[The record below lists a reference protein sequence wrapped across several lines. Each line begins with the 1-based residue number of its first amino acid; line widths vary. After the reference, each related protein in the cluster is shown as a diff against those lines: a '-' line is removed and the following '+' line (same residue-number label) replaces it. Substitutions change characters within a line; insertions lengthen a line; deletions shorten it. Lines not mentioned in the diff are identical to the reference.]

1 MSAMINDVRFIFISS
16 CLWEGLCLFYVILCL
31 FAHSGVQHILWCV
44 LFSPSSCI
52 PYVASLSGLSIFV
65 ALSSFSN
72 VYMHAISVNYLAF
85 SEFMVYHLS
94 QFCLCNVVNVVFSIP
109 IVVTAFFK
117 LEKYWFL
124 AGSVLLIFKSFL
136 CCVFVLFASVL
147 CTECFQCLWIVHSF
161 IYKHFKC

>member
-1 MSAMINDVRFIFISS
+1 MFGSS
-16 CLWEGLCLFYVILCL
+16 LSPVVCGRAYVFFTLFCVCLRIVVSNTYCGVFY
-31 FAHSGVQHILWCV
+31 
-44 LFSPSSCI
+44 FSPRLAYPMLPVYRDC
-52 PYVASLSGLSIFV
+52 PFFV
-65 ALSSFSN
+65 ALSIFSN